1 MAMDRA
7 KTRGVVP
14 SHSTAEEKQQI
25 LQRSPLGTLSGD
37 SREALLELGTLERLP
52 RRHSLLKEGEPARS
66 VVVIGSGRVGLERLR
81 EGRTFSLGH
90 RGPGETVGE
99 TAVVGSSI
107 ASEDATVLDECE
119 ALLLPI
125 SGLRKLIA
133 SDPTLRAAMAAVLVE
148 RHRVAEERLESLL
161 LHGVESRLIDFLIA
175 ARVRWGVP
183 HPSGGQLIRAPFTHA
198 DIAHL
203 IGSTRETVT
212 LLLGK
217 LKREGMIE
225 FEKRRIILR
234 DRAALEQRVAAQ

>member
-1 MAMDRA
+1 MAMDRS

-14 SHSTAEEKQQI
+14 SQPTAEDKQQI
-25 LQRSPLGTLSGD
+25 LQRSPLGALSGD
-37 SREALLELGTLERLP
+37 SQEALLELGTLEKLP
-52 RRHSLLKEGEPARS
+52 RRHSLMKQGEPARS
-66 VVVIGSGRVGLERLR
+66 VAVLGSGRVGLERIR
-81 EGRTFSLGH
+81 DGRTFSLGH

-107 ASEDATVLDECE
+107 ASEDATVLDESE

-125 SGLRKLIA
+125 AGLRKLIT
-133 SDPTLRAAMAAVLVE
+133 SDPAVRAAMAAVLVE

-175 ARVRWGVP
+175 ARARWGVP
-183 HPSGGQLIRAPFTHA
+183 HPSGQLIRAPFTHA
-198 DIAHL
+198 DVAHL

>member
-1 MAMDRA
+1 MSMDGS
-7 KTRGVVP
+7 KTRGLVP
-14 SHSTAEEKQQI
+14 SQSTAEEKQQI
-25 LQRSPLGTLSGD
+25 LQRSPLGALSGD
-37 SREALLELGTLERLP
+37 SQEALLELGTLEKLP
-52 RRHSLLKEGEPARS
+52 RRHSLMKQGEPARS
-66 VVVIGSGRVGLERLR
+66 VAVLGSGRVGLERIR
-81 EGRTFSLGH
+81 DGRTFSLGH
-90 RGPGETVGE
+90 RGPGETIGE

-107 ASEDATVLDECE
+107 ASEDAIVLDESE

-125 SGLRKLIA
+125 AGLRKLIL
-133 SDPTLRAAMAAVLVE
+133 SDPAVRAAIAAVLVE

-183 HPSGGQLIRAPFTHA
+183 HPSGHLIRAPFTHA
-198 DIAHL
+198 DVAHL